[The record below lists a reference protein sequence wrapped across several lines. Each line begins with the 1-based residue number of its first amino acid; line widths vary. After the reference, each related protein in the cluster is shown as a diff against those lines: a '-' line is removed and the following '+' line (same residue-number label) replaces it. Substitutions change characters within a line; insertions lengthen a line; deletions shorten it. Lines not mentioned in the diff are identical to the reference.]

1 MGFNLSALAVR
12 ERAITLFFILLMTA
26 AGAYAFLMLGRAEDP
41 SFTIKTLTVT
51 TVWPGATARGM
62 QEQVAEPL
70 EEGLQELTWYD
81 RVETTTRPGYAYMM
95 VTLKD
100 STPPSSVQEEFYQAR
115 KKLGDEA
122 RKLPPGVL
130 GPFVNDEYSD
140 VSFALYALKA
150 KGMPM
155 RELARQAET
164 IRQDLL
170 HVPGVKK
177 INILGERPEQIFI
190 EFSYAKL
197 TTLGVSAQDI
207 VAALQRQNTVTPA
220 GSIDT
225 QGPRVFIRIDG
236 AYASIQAI
244 ADTPIVGAG
253 RTLKLCDIADIRR
266 GYEDPPAYL
275 IRYQGDPT
283 IMLAAVMHEGWDG
296 LALGKAL
303 EERSAAIAQTLPLGM
318 TLDKVSDQAVN
329 ISSAVDEFMIKFAM

>member
-1 MGFNLSALAVR
+1 MRSFNLSALAVR
-12 ERAITLFFILLMTA
+12 QRAITLFFILA
-26 AGAYAFLMLGRAEDP
+26 SACAGIYAYFHLGRAEDP
-41 SFTIKTLTVT
+41 SFTIKVLTVT
-51 TVWPGATARGM
+51 AAWPGATAQEM
-62 QEQVAEPL
+62 QDLVAEPL
-70 EEGLQELTWYD
+70 EKRVQELRWYD
-81 RVETTTRPGYAYMM
+81 RVETMTRPGLVFMTL
-95 VTLKD
+95 TLKD
-100 STPPSSVQEEFYQAR
+100 STPPADVPEEFYQAR

-122 RKLPPGVL
+122 RNLPAGVL

-177 INILGERPEQIFI
+177 INILGERPEQIFV

-197 TTLGVSAQDI
+197 ATLGVSARDI

-225 QGPRVFIRIDG
+225 QGPRVFIRVDG
-236 AYASIQAI
+236 AYDSVQAI
-244 ADTPIVGAG
+244 ADTPIVAAG
-253 RTLKLCDIADIRR
+253 RTLKLSDIAEVRR
-266 GYEDPPAYL
+266 GYEDPATFL
-275 IRYQGDPT
+275 IRHDGEPA
-283 IMLAAVMHEGWDG
+283 MALGVVMKEGWNG

-303 EERSAAIAQTLPLGM
+303 KDRAAEIAKTLPLGM
-318 TLDKVSDQAVN
+318 ALDKVTDQAV
-329 ISSAVDEFMIKFAM
+329 